1 MRPFP
6 RGWFAPAFSHEIGK
20 GQLVVR
26 RVADRE
32 IILFRTESGELAA
45 TDPVCPHMGAHL
57 GHGGTVV
64 GETVRCPFHA
74 FRFDTKGACV
84 ATGYGTKP
92 PKAHLSTY
100 PVCERLGIVFVHYDE
115 HDAPPGFELPSYD
128 TEEWTPLET
137 HAFRLRGHPQ
147 DTTENSVD
155 LGHLAVV
162 HGYEN
167 VEQRSEL
174 LTEGPY
180 LRASYAMRRP
190 FRVLGRRLHHVD
202 AEFTIHVHGLGFSF
216 VEVEVKKV
224 GLEMR
229 HIVLACPV
237 GPQELELRIA
247 VSVRRLAQT
256 YGSSL
261 LGRLPTRP
269 LERWLAEKGRD
280 GLRHDVSQDFD
291 IWNHKTFVAHP
302 ALALGDGPIARYRKW
317 CEQFYAPASSI
328 EAPQTTQG
336 SSVSRP
342 RG

>member
-1 MRPFP
+1 MRPYP
-6 RGWFAPAFSHEIGK
+6 RGWFSPAFSQEIERGK
-20 GQLVVR
+20 LIVR
-26 RVADRE
+26 KIADRE
-32 IILFRTESGELAA
+32 IVLFRTESGELAA
-45 TDPVCPHMGAHL
+45 TDPVCPHMGAHI

-74 FRFDTKGACV
+74 FRFDTKGTCV

-92 PKAHLSTY
+92 PRARLSTY
-100 PVCERLGIVFVHYDE
+100 AVRERLGIVFVHYDE
-115 HDAPPGFELPSYD
+115 RDEPPGFDLPTFDSD
-128 TEEWTPLET
+128 DWTPLET

-155 LGHLAVV
+155 LGHLAIV

-180 LRASYAMRRP
+180 LKVSYGMRRP
-190 FRVLGRRLHHVD
+190 FRVLGRRFHHVD

-247 VSVRRLAQT
+247 VSLKRLGPT
-256 YGSSL
+256 YDNAIL
-261 LGRLPTRP
+261 RRLPTRA
-269 LERWLAEKGRD
+269 LERLLTQKGRD
-280 GLRHDVSQDFD
+280 GLRHDVAQDFD
-291 IWNHKTFVAHP
+291 IWNHKTFIPQP

-317 CEQFYAPASSI
+317 CEQFYLPTPNAA
-328 EAPQTTQG
+328 QTTVGSGVSPLPQG
-336 SSVSRP
+336 
-342 RG
+342 